1 MEHSFRPPWYHRNTM
16 SEFMGMIWGS
26 YDAKSAGKGADG
38 KPKGFVPGG
47 ASLHSCMSPH
57 GPDAGTHAKA
67 SKVNGVQQPHF
78 FDKGLAF
85 MFETTYMLKMSEWAL
100 EGGHRDRDYYKCW
113 ASLPSKFAP
122 NEQPTQGGADNLLAW
137 RSA

>member
-1 MEHSFRPPWYHRNTM
+1 
-16 SEFMGMIWGS
+16 MIWGS

-100 EGGHRDRDYYKCW
+100 EEATGIEITISAGRHCHQSLHRTNSQLR
-113 ASLPSKFAP
+113 AG
-122 NEQPTQGGADNLLAW
+122 PTTFLLGGAHNITLFK
-137 RSA
+137 